1 MNKII
6 RTELYFA
13 GNIRREKSDEGKE
26 SRTITGTAI
35 VFGQRSTPLWIEDGE
50 AAYEVIDENAVTEDT
65 INSSDILLTMFHDRE
80 KLLGRCR
87 NGKGT
92 MTCSLDKSGVSFA
105 CELADTAIGNEAL
118 SAVDRG
124 DISGCSFIGWVAKD
138 DYEKVVTDE
147 KDEYGNTVV
156 EYHVKNILSLQD
168 FTITPSPAYETTS
181 TEIKRELK
189 GLQSA
194 RELHDKDK
202 ERIERERLS
211 KQQVDEMHKATFRP
225 FGYEW

>member
-1 MNKII
+1 MNKRI
-6 RTELYFA
+6 RTEFYFA

-50 AAYEVIDENAVTEDT
+50 AAYEVIDEGAVTEDT

-80 KLLGRCR
+80 RLLGRCR

-124 DISGCSFIGWVAKD
+124 DISGCSFFGLVASS
-138 DYEKVVTDE
+138 DYEKVITDE

-189 GLQSA
+189 GLQPV

-211 KQQVDEMHKATFRP
+211 KEQVEEMRKATFRP

>member
-13 GNIRREKSDEGKE
+13 GNIRREKSYNGTKI
-26 SRTITGTAI
+26 RTITGTAI

-124 DISGCSFIGWVAKD
+124 DISGCSFIGLVAKG

-225 FGYEW
+225 FDYEW